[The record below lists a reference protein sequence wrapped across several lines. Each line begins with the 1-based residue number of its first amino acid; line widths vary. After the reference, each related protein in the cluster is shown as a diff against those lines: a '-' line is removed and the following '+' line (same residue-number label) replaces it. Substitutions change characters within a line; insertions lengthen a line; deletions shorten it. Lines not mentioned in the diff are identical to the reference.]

1 MAQKLTALTALPTPI
16 TTGDLLYIVR
26 GGVSYKALESDLP
39 SGGGSGT
46 VTSVAVSGSDGIEV
60 DSGSP
65 VTTFPAT
72 VLAEYEILDG
82 ANLTQTQDNQD
93 GLKSYKQTVEIKLA
107 QNQYLV
113 DIENLLKKDVRIII
127 QDKNGK
133 FRLLGAYN
141 GVECTSIEYA
151 TGGGYSDLNGM
162 TISFEA
168 TELEEALYLDEIPDG
183 SFNLGN
189 FLLLETGLYL
199 LLETGSLFELE

>member
-1 MAQKLTALTALPTPI
+1 MGCQI
-16 TTGDLLYIVR
+16 TESRGRICKSLQGGLNKFYIFPFVQYTRSQIVR
-26 GGVSYKALESDLP
+26 
-39 SGGGSGT
+39 
-46 VTSVAVSGSDGIEV
+46 DGMT
-60 DSGSP
+60 

-72 VLAEYEILDG
+72 ILAEYEILDG

-168 TELEEALYLDEIPDG
+168 TELEEALYLDEIPD
-183 SFNLGN
+183 NN
-189 FLLLETGLYL
+189 FTVADYL
-199 LLETGSLFELE
+199 LLEDGQFMLFENGSLIEL

>member
-1 MAQKLTALTALPTPI
+1 MGCQI
-16 TTGDLLYIVR
+16 TESRGRICKSLQGGIKKVWIFPFVLYTRSQIVR
-26 GGVSYKALESDLP
+26 
-39 SGGGSGT
+39 
-46 VTSVAVSGSDGIEV
+46 DGMT
-60 DSGSP
+60 
-65 VTTFPAT
+65 VTTFPST
-72 VLAEYEILDG
+72 DIFEFKILDG
-82 ANLTQTQDNQD
+82 ANLNQTQDNQD
-93 GLKSYKQTVEIKLA
+93 GLKSYKQTLEIKLA
-107 QNQYLV
+107 QNQGQFEL
-113 DIENLLKKDVRIII
+113 ERLLKKDVRIII
-127 QDKNGK
+127 EDKNGK

-168 TELEEALYLDEIPDG
+168 TEREEALYLDEIPDG